1 MFYIDIPPP
10 VYYQYQ
16 PEIVIEQYEP
26 YPIYIQPQPV
36 YIPAYPTVEMRQTIL
51 SSSGTII
58 LDRSRDR
65 FYLENY

>member
-10 VYYQYQ
+10 VYY
-16 PEIVIEQYEP
+16 IEQPVYYEP
-26 YPIYIQPQPV
+26 YPIYISPQPV
-36 YIPAYPTVEMRQTIL
+36 YLPGYKTFEYQQTIQTP
-51 SSSGTII
+51 SGTII

>member
-10 VYYQYQ
+10 VYYFQ
-16 PEIVIEQYEP
+16 PEIVIEQYYEP
-26 YPIYIQPQPV
+26 YIQPQ
-36 YIPAYPTVEMRQTIL
+36 YILPYPTVEYQKMFRTP
-51 SSSGTII
+51 SGTII